1 MRLVLAA
8 LLLAV
13 SGLSWAHSS
22 IVYNHTDQIVE
33 YEENMNQVRPMAS
46 LTKLMTALLVVESN
60 LDLEEKVMYQ
70 GNVWFAKSVSRQELL
85 DSLLIRSDN
94 NAGEALARS
103 WPSGRDA
110 FIRAMNA
117 RAQELGMFDTVYA
130 DASGLDN
137 RNVSTVLDLSKLVL
151 AVSKYRLLSN
161 ISTTKSLLV
170 ERKFKKKIKQVE
182 IGNTNRR
189 LLFDFDEI
197 IVSKTGTTNAAGRCL
212 ALMVEKNDKQYA
224 IIILGEKN
232 LKAREDKARHLIFNY
247 AIINE

>member
-1 MRLVLAA
+1 MRSVLAA

-13 SGLSWAHSS
+13 SGFSWAHSN
-22 IVYNHTDQIVE
+22 IVYNHTDNKIE
-33 YEENMNQVRPMAS
+33 YEENINQVRPIAS

-60 LDLEEKVMYQ
+60 LDLEERVSYHGRIWFSKKVT
-70 GNVWFAKSVSRQELL
+70 RQELL

-94 NAGEALARS
+94 NAAEALARS

-110 FIRAMNA
+110 FIKAMNA
-117 RAQELGMFDTVYA
+117 KALELDMLDTVFA

-151 AVSKYRLLSN
+151 AVSEYRLLSN

-170 ERKFKKKIKQVE
+170 ERKSKKKIKQVE

-197 IVSKTGTTNAAGRCL
+197 IVSKTGTTSAAGRCL
-212 ALMVEKNDKQYA
+212 ALLVEKNNKQYA
-224 IIILGEKN
+224 IIILGENN
-232 LKAREDKARHLIFNY
+232 LKAREEKARHLIFNY
-247 AIINE
+247 AIIKE